1 MKYLIIL
8 TVLIF
13 AADSFSAAS
22 KIKDLITLK
31 GVRKNPILGYGLVV
45 GLNGTGD
52 GSTEITRTS
61 LKSLYL
67 KLGLEPKHEVKSK
80 NVAAVVVTAD
90 LPPFARVG
98 QKMDLTVSS
107 IGDSKSLAGGTLL
120 VTPLKGGDGLIYAI
134 ASGKVSIGG
143 LEQGK
148 RFATTGRIPGGGII
162 EKELAVKFSLKDKLE
177 LRLINPD
184 FTTAARIEKTINQ
197 NLGGLFAKA
206 KDSATISLIV
216 PVSYNRKVVQLM
228 AIVENY
234 KVNVDIPANVVIN
247 ERTGTIVSGGNVT
260 LYPVAISHGNL
271 TIEIEGSEDKV
282 NKTGKVIYVN
292 KSTTLKDLAQALN
305 SFGAGP
311 EDLISIILALKKSG
325 SLIGNVELI

>member
-1 MKYLIIL
+1 MKYLLFL
-8 TVLIF
+8 TLLIYSSGPF
-13 AADSFSAAS
+13 ASAT

-31 GVRKNPILGYGLVV
+31 GIRHNPIIGYGLIV

-52 GSTEITRTS
+52 SSTEITNSS
-61 LKSLYL
+61 LKSLFL
-67 KLGLEPKHEVKSK
+67 KLGLEPQKEVSSK

-107 IGDSKSLAGGTLL
+107 VGNSKSLAGGTLL
-120 VTPLKGGDGLIYAI
+120 VTPLKGGDGHIYAI
-134 ASGKVSIGG
+134 GSGKVSIGG

-148 RFATTGRIPGGGII
+148 RFATTGRIVGGGVI
-162 EKELAVKFSLKDKLE
+162 EKELASKFSLKDSLE
-177 LRLINPD
+177 FRLSNPD

-197 NLGGLFAKA
+197 NLGGKFAKA
-206 KDSATISLIV
+206 KDSATITLIV

-271 TIEIEGSEDKV
+271 SIEIKGSEDSGI
-282 NKTGKVIYVN
+282 KTGKVIHVD
-292 KSTTLKDLAQALN
+292 KKTTLKDLVEALN

-311 EDLISIILALKKSG
+311 EDLISIIQALKKNG

>member
-1 MKYLIIL
+1 MKNLIAL
-8 TVLIF
+8 TIF
-13 AADSFSAAS
+13 IFSTGSFGATT
-22 KIKDLITLK
+22 KIKDLISLK
-31 GVRKNPILGYGLVV
+31 GVRKNPIIGYGLIV

-52 GSTEITRTS
+52 SASDITKSS

-67 KLGLEPKHEVKSK
+67 KLGLEPQKNVTSK

-98 QKMDLTVSS
+98 QKIDITVSS
-107 IGDSKSLAGGTLL
+107 VGDSKSLAGGTLL
-120 VTPLKGGDGLIYAI
+120 ITPLKGGDGIIYSI

-143 LEQGK
+143 LKQGK
-148 RFATTGRIPGGGII
+148 NFATTGRVPGGGII

-184 FTTAARIEKTINQ
+184 FTTAARMEKTINQ
-197 NLGGLFAKA
+197 NLGGQFARA
-206 KDSATISLIV
+206 KDSATIELIV

-271 TIEIEGSEDKV
+271 SIEIEGSKADG
-282 NKTGKVIYVN
+282 NKSEKVIYVN
-292 KSTTLKDLAQALN
+292 KSTSLKDLAQALN
-305 SFGAGP
+305 AFGAGP
-311 EDLISIILALKKSG
+311 EDLISIIQALKKNG

>member
-1 MKYLIIL
+1 MKYLIL
-8 TVLIF
+8 SVLLY
-13 AADSFSAAS
+13 SFGSLGS
-22 KIKDLITLK
+22 TTKIKDLVTIK
-31 GVRKNPILGYGLVV
+31 GIRKNPVIGYGLIV

-61 LKSLYL
+61 LKSLL
-67 KLGLEPKHEVKSK
+67 IKLGLDPKKEVKSK

-98 QKMDLTVSS
+98 QKMDITVSS

-120 VTPLKGGDGLIYAI
+120 ITPLKGGDGIIYGI

-143 LEQGK
+143 LGQGK
-148 RFATTGRIPGGGII
+148 RFATTGRIPGGGTI
-162 EKELAVKFSLKDKLE
+162 EKDLAVEFRFKDKLE
-177 LRLINPD
+177 LRLTNPD

-197 NLGGLFAKA
+197 NLGGMFAKA
-206 KDSATISLIV
+206 KDSATITLIV
-216 PVSYNRKVVQLM
+216 PVTYNRKVVQLM

-234 KVNVDIPANVVIN
+234 RVNVDIAANVIIN

-271 TIEIEGSEDKV
+271 TIEIEGSPDKSE
-282 NKTGKVIYVN
+282 KTGKIIYVN
-292 KSTTLKDLAQALN
+292 KSTTLKDLAEALN

-311 EDLISIILALKKSG
+311 EDLISIIQALKKSG
-325 SLIGNVELI
+325 SLVANVELI